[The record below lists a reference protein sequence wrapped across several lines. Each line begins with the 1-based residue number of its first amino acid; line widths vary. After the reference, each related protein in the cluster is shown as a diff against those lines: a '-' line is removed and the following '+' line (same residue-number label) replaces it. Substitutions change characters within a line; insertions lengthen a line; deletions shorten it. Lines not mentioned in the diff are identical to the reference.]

1 MRRAGVL
8 TALVLLSAC
17 SLESTLSETAVPG
30 TDLEFV
36 LVEDEK
42 HMRRYRIYLRGVEIS
57 EAGFLGRHDADAP
70 HQPTVVRNSEVVTLE
85 WRGALNAQ
93 YVAFDVSACRIIQH
107 SNQQVKPPKLER
119 CRA

>member
-8 TALVLLSAC
+8 TAIALLSAC

-30 TDLEFV
+30 TDLEFA

-42 HMRRYRIYLRGVEIS
+42 HMRRYRIYLDGEEIS
-57 EAGFLGRHDADAP
+57 EEGFLGSHDADAP

-85 WRGALNAQ
+85 WRGSLNTQ
-93 YVAFDVSACRIIQH
+93 YVAFDVSACRIVQH
-107 SNQQVKPPKLER
+107 SNQHVKPPILNR